1 MHNIYYSYAYSRIQD
16 KYTIY
21 THILIYNAILIFMD
35 LDDGQT
41 VTLLRYRVILQ
52 YSS

>member
-1 MHNIYYSYAYSRIQD
+1 MQYYSVV
-16 KYTIY
+16 
-21 THILIYNAILIFMD
+21 LIYFND

-52 YSS
+52 YSRSIIW